1 MRLQVAGAR
10 SRRGRHR
17 ARAPA
22 ALGLSLA
29 TFATL
34 GAPTGI
40 EGSRDTASKSHTFSH
55 HAPASDLETP
65 ASGAAHRFGTHNVRC
80 TNAGVA
86 EGAIRV
92 RPHRDVKTADGAVPR
107 ALTLRSSCVRCV
119 SGLASPSPPRVAFSL
134 S

>member
-17 ARAPA
+17 ARSPA

-40 EGSRDTASKSHTFSH
+40 EGSRDTANKSHTFFT
-55 HAPASDLETP
+55 PRTASDLELQHL
-65 ASGAAHRFGTHNVRC
+65 G
-80 TNAGVA
+80 
-86 EGAIRV
+86 
-92 RPHRDVKTADGAVPR
+92 PHI
-107 ALTLRSSCVRCV
+107 V
-119 SGLASPSPPRVAFSL
+119 SAPTT
-134 S
+134 